1 MTRKTTPLHSVDFY
15 DWNVLTQ
22 FKLRGDLFKDPVLN
36 RVASYFN
43 EGVNYLQNGGYV
55 YKASA
60 AGKWMATPKAVPA
73 AAAADAPTDPASKNT
88 ADANRDYPKEL
99 LELIISDAGAA
110 SSPEDFKIVGRDP
123 SSWAP
128 EHRVLLERATESN
141 PDLGIVADFL
151 AIGGTYAKKDNYLF
165 RVDNGVDRMVVPKG
179 DVRDQLIRECL
190 EGISEGEDPVERVQ
204 TMVAQ
209 YYVIPELETD
219 VVRVMSSSDS
229 DEVKESKV
237 TTIPTAVGSPQTP
250 VVAAAAAIAAVAAA
264 DTTALAATSAAASAT
279 TTTPIALSSPASDVS
294 VTPSL

>member
-43 EGVNYLQNGGYV
+43 EGVTYLQNGGYV

-60 AGKWMATPKAVPA
+60 AGKWMATPKAV
-73 AAAADAPTDPASKNT
+73 AADSSADAASKNT
-88 ADANRDYPKEL
+88 GDANRNYPKEL

-110 SSPEDFKIVGRDP
+110 SSPEEFKIVGRDP

-141 PDLGIVADFL
+141 PDLGIVAKFL

-165 RVDNGVDRMVVPKG
+165 RVDSGVDRMVVPRG

-229 DEVKESKV
+229 VETGEPKV
-237 TTIPTAVGSPQTP
+237 AATPAAAAATAPQTP
-250 VVAAAAAIAAVAAA
+250 VVAAVA
-264 DTTALAATSAAASAT
+264 DTTGTSTATTCAATT
-279 TTTPIALSSPASDVS
+279 PPIALSSPASDVS

>member
-43 EGVNYLQNGGYV
+43 EGVTYLQNGGYV

-60 AGKWMATPKAVPA
+60 AGKWMATPKAV
-73 AAAADAPTDPASKNT
+73 AAAADSSADAASKNT
-88 ADANRDYPKEL
+88 GDANRNYPKEL

-110 SSPEDFKIVGRDP
+110 SSPEEFKIVGRDP

-141 PDLGIVADFL
+141 PDLGIVAKFL

-165 RVDNGVDRMVVPKG
+165 RVDSGVDRMVVPRG

-190 EGISEGEDPVERVQ
+190 EGISEGEDPEERVQ

-219 VVRVMSSSDS
+219 VVRVMSSSDPKETREP
-229 DEVKESKV
+229 EVAA
-237 TTIPTAVGSPQTP
+237 TPAAAGSAPQTP
-250 VVAAAAAIAAVAAA
+250 VVAAVA
-264 DTTALAATSAAASAT
+264 DTTATTCAATP
-279 TTTPIALSSPASDVS
+279 PIALSSPASDVS